1 MKALLFIFLPFIIFS
16 LDISKYSINSFLDYL
31 QETGYYEIIEE
42 INFLY
47 GSDYAITV
55 CKEFTK
61 SVHCKEAI
69 LIYMPAPS
77 RPPTKSGDKTESQS
91 TSTINGLIAFLLK
104 EENLKILSKFYTK
117 EEINTILSRILKG
130 SNTNVMI

>member
-1 MKALLFIFLPFIIFS
+1 
-16 LDISKYSINSFLDYL
+16 
-31 QETGYYEIIEE
+31 
-42 INFLY
+42 
-47 GSDYAITV
+47 
-55 CKEFTK
+55 
-61 SVHCKEAI
+61 
-69 LIYMPAPS
+69 MPAPS